1 MQETTLIF
9 ARAQMELS
17 LAFHMV
23 FAALGIGMPL
33 LMVLAEVR
41 FVLGH
46 GEHFRE
52 LARTWGRATALLFAI
67 GAVSGTALSFELG
80 LLWPKLMWLAGPAIG
95 PAFVVEGYAFFLE
108 AIFVGLYLY
117 GWERFTAKQHLLVGI
132 PVALSGLVSGILV
145 VAANAWMQKP
155 AAFTLGAN
163 GEAVPTSS
171 LTAFSS
177 PMWAPMSVHSS
188 LACYASVGFAVAGVY
203 AYALRSRRRE
213 GRGRDASGSHRSPEY
228 LRAGFRLALAVG
240 AVAALCQGI
249 SGDASARE
257 LATEEPIKLAAMEAH
272 YQSGSHVPLEVGG
285 WADSATR
292 TLHGAIA
299 IPGGLS
305 FLAKGDW
312 NSEID
317 GLETTAKENWPNV
330 PLVHLAFDT
339 MVGCGSLLALVAML
353 FAVDR
358 LRAWRTRR
366 PGLGSGPIVPGQG
379 SSAVVPGSGSGPV
392 VDEPRWFVS
401 LVLLASPLGFVALE
415 AGWFVTEAG
424 RQPWAVQGLLRVADA
439 VTSSPGVPVVFFG
452 FALLYVLLA
461 VALVGLLRAL
471 SRGHDMADAAH

>member
-1 MQETTLIF
+1 MHETTILF

-33 LMVLAEVR
+33 LMVLAEAR

-52 LARTWGRATALLFAI
+52 LARTWGKATALLFAI

-80 LLWPKLMWLAGPAIG
+80 LLWPRLMWLAGPAIG

-132 PVALSGLVSGILV
+132 PVALSGLVSGVLV

-155 AAFTLGAN
+155 AAFVVGAN
-163 GEAVPTSS
+163 GAAVPTSS
-171 LTAFSS
+171 FTAFSS

-203 AYALRSRRRE
+203 AYALRSRAQD
-213 GRGRDASGSHRSPEY
+213 GPGSHRSPEY
-228 LRAGFRLALAVG
+228 LRAGFRLALTVG
-240 AVAALCQGI
+240 ALAALCQGI

-257 LATEEPIKLAAMEAH
+257 LASEEPIKLAAMEAH
-272 YQSGSHVPLEVGG
+272 YESASHVPLMVGG

-292 TLHGAIA
+292 SIHGAVS

-305 FLAKGDW
+305 FLAKGDFGA
-312 NSEID
+312 EID
-317 GLETTAKENWPNV
+317 GLETTPKENWPNV
-330 PLVHLAFDT
+330 PLVHLAFDL

-353 FAVDR
+353 FAMDR
-358 LRAWRTRR
+358 FRAWRNERPGLSGPVV
-366 PGLGSGPIVPGQG
+366 PGLGSGP
-379 SSAVVPGSGSGPV
+379 VVPGLGSGPV
-392 VDEPRWFVS
+392 VNEPRWFVS
-401 LVLLASPLGFVALE
+401 LVYFASPLGFVALE

-424 RQPWAVQGLLRVADA
+424 RQPWAVQGLLKVADA
-439 VTSSPGVPVVFFG
+439 VTTAPGVPAVFFG

-461 VALVGLLRAL
+461 VSLIGLLRAL
-471 SRGHDMADAAH
+471 ARGHEMADAAH